1 VKPQRQHPLDT
12 AYAAVLR
19 FCNVSSIQRSRVI
32 LALLLAVAFVPA
44 SALVYLQYRS
54 LSQIQ
59 DQMHQALFANLR
71 QALLGAR
78 IEAQNEILGWYRRA
92 LVGPE
97 IHQFLRDRD
106 LQKIEYVAATARRIC
121 PQLGIFFGYRLRP
134 GQEPEVFV
142 FRPGRNTG
150 ALQTRMDLS
159 AQDPVEPAIRAM
171 IAAIPE
177 TRSHTFRRFQDFDG
191 ERQQVFLHLV
201 DDDPDV
207 PKTPQ
212 HKNKIGYYG
221 IAVPAR
227 ALATEYFPKLLHKH
241 LARIDASRGEI
252 PGNEAVGAVFN
263 ESNLQVSTSNPGLKS
278 TFPVRERVIEEPK
291 DILEGWTMGAGFPIG
306 ALDSSD
312 RTRFA
317 RGLALVLVISVLL
330 FAAIVTLGITTARE
344 MEFSRA
350 KTEFV
355 ASVSHE
361 LKTPLSLIRGFVET
375 LRLNRLG
382 APSQREEYFGII
394 DTEILRLSN
403 MIDRILE
410 MSKIEVGLKQ
420 YQPETVDVANLIDD
434 TLAAF
439 SNELDRESFLLER
452 RIEEPLPLAQID
464 PHAFSQALLNLLSN
478 AVKYSG
484 TDRRIL
490 VQAARRNGHL
500 EVSVT
505 DHGIGISKREQTRI
519 FDRFYRAGNTAS
531 RIAGAGLGLALVKHF
546 ANAHGGDVTVSSS
559 SGNGSCFAI
568 LLPYVN

>member
-1 VKPQRQHPLDT
+1 MRPAEQHPLDN

-19 FCNVSSIQRSRVI
+19 FCNVSRIQRSRLI
-32 LALLLAVAFVPA
+32 LALLVAVAFAPA

-59 DQMHQALFANLR
+59 DQMHQALFANLQ

-78 IEAQNEILGWYRRA
+78 IEAQSDILGWYRRA
-92 LVGPE
+92 LLGPE
-97 IHQFLRDRD
+97 IHQYLRDKD
-106 LQKIEYVAATARRIC
+106 LQKMEYVAETARRIC
-121 PQLGIFFGYRLRP
+121 PEMGIFFGYRLRP
-134 GQEPEVFV
+134 GQDPEVFV

-150 ALQTRMDLS
+150 GLQTRMDLS
-159 AQDPVEPAIRAM
+159 GGDPVEPAIRAL
-171 IAAIPE
+171 IAAIPQ
-177 TRSHTFRRFQDFDG
+177 TRSHTFRSFQDFDG

-221 IAVPAR
+221 ITVPAR

-291 DILEGWTMGAGFPIG
+291 DILEGWTMGAGFPVG

-355 ASVSHE
+355 AGVSHE

-382 APSQREEYFGII
+382 DPSQREEYFGII

-505 DHGIGISKREQTRI
+505 DHGIGISKREQNRI

-568 LLPYVN
+568 LLPYLN